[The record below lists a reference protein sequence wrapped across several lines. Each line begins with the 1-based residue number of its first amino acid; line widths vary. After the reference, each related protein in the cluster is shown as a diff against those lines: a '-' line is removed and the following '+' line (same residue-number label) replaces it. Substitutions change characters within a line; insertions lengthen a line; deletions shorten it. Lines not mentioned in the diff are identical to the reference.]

1 MSKKLLLITGVIFLS
16 SCATT
21 NIQELGDKFLDL
33 INPSDSPAEVADLS
47 EQVLVLSAESG
58 GFTEEELETLSNDEL
73 IELAIEKGLGD
84 ILVLD
89 ADGNLQNRDEV
100 IKALVESDESGG
112 FTEEELEALSND
124 ELIEIAKEKGL
135 EDILLL
141 DADGNL
147 LNRDQVIKALVESD
161 ESGGFTEEELEALSN
176 DELIEIAKEKGLE
189 DILLLDSDG
198 NLLNR
203 DQVIKALV
211 ESESLMEESATQE
224 LKSLSDDALI
234 EIAQAKGME
243 DEIILDEDGNL
254 QNRDELIEALV
265 EGAAETKVAVAE
277 LEKAGGSFTIYFAY
291 DDTEIDEAATR
302 VIIEHA
308 NFMQNNPSVRL
319 RLEGHADERGTREYN
334 LALGENR
341 ALSVEEVLGL
351 YNLEDRIVV
360 VSYGEERPIA
370 IEHNEEAWEKN
381 RRVEFVYY

>member
-47 EQVLVLSAESG
+47 EQVLVLSGESR

-73 IELAIEKGLGD
+73 IELAI
-84 ILVLD
+84 
-89 ADGNLQNRDEV
+89 
-100 IKALVESDESGG
+100 
-112 FTEEELEALSND
+112 
-124 ELIEIAKEKGL
+124 EKGL

-341 ALSVEEVLGL
+341 ALSVKEVLGL
-351 YNLEDRIVV
+351 YNLEDRVVV

>member
-1 MSKKLLLITGVIFLS
+1 MTKKILLITCVIFLS

-33 INPSDSPAEVADLS
+33 INPSDAPAEVTDLS
-47 EQVLVLSAESG
+47 EQVLVLDAENG

-73 IELAIEKGLGD
+73 IALA
-84 ILVLD
+84 
-89 ADGNLQNRDEV
+89 Q
-100 IKALVESDESGG
+100 
-112 FTEEELEALSND
+112 
-124 ELIEIAKEKGL
+124 
-135 EDILLL
+135 
-141 DADGNL
+141 
-147 LNRDQVIKALVESD
+147 
-161 ESGGFTEEELEALSN
+161 
-176 DELIEIAKEKGLE
+176 EKGLE

-211 ESESLMEESATQE
+211 DSEVLKDGVMQDLESLSN
-224 LKSLSDDALI
+224 DALV

-243 DEIILDEDGNL
+243 DKIILDEDGNL
-254 QNRDELIEALV
+254 VNRDELIEALV
-265 EGAAETKVAVAE
+265 EGAAEIETAVAE
-277 LEKAGGSFTIYFAY
+277 LEKVGGSFTLYFAY

-341 ALSVEEVLGL
+341 ALSVKEVLGL
-351 YNLEDRIVV
+351 YNLEDRVVV
-360 VSYGEERPIA
+360 VSYGEEQPVE

>member
-47 EQVLVLSAESG
+47 EQVLVLSAESVS
-58 GFTEEELETLSNDEL
+58 FTEEELEALSNDEL
-73 IELAIEKGLGD
+73 IELAIEKGLED

-112 FTEEELEALSND
+112 FTKEELEVLSND

-141 DADGNL
+141 DADDNL
-147 LNRDQVIKALVESD
+147 QNRDQVIKTLVE
-161 ESGGFTEEELEALSN
+161 
-176 DELIEIAKEKGLE
+176 
-189 DILLLDSDG
+189 
-198 NLLNR
+198 
-203 DQVIKALV
+203 
-211 ESESLMEESATQE
+211 ESESLMESATQE

-277 LEKAGGSFTIYFAY
+277 LEKVGGSFTIYFAY

-341 ALSVEEVLGL
+341 ALSVKEVLGL
-351 YNLEDRIVV
+351 YNLEDRVVV

>member
-1 MSKKLLLITGVIFLS
+1 MSKKILLITSVIFLS
-16 SCATT
+16 SCAST

-33 INPSDSPAEVADLS
+33 INPSDAPAEVADLS
-47 EQVLVLSAESG
+47 EQVLVLSGESG

-73 IELAIEKGLGD
+73 IEL
-84 ILVLD
+84 
-89 ADGNLQNRDEV
+89 
-100 IKALVESDESGG
+100 
-112 FTEEELEALSND
+112 
-124 ELIEIAKEKGL
+124 AKEKGL

-147 LNRDQVIKALVESD
+147 LNRDQVIKALVES
-161 ESGGFTEEELEALSN
+161 EALS
-176 DELIEIAKEKGLE
+176 EALKEG
-189 DILLLDSDG
+189 
-198 NLLNR
+198 
-203 DQVIKALV
+203 
-211 ESESLMEESATQE
+211 ATQE
-224 LKSLSDDALI
+224 LESLSNDALI

-243 DEIILDEDGNL
+243 DKIILDEDGNL

-265 EGAAETKVAVAE
+265 EGAAETELAVAE
-277 LEKAGGSFTIYFAY
+277 LEKVGGSFTLYFAY

-308 NFMQNNPSVRL
+308 NFMQNHPNVRL

-341 ALSVEEVLGL
+341 ALSVKEVLGL
-351 YNLEDRIVV
+351 YNLEDRVVV
-360 VSYGEERPIA
+360 VSYGEEQPVE